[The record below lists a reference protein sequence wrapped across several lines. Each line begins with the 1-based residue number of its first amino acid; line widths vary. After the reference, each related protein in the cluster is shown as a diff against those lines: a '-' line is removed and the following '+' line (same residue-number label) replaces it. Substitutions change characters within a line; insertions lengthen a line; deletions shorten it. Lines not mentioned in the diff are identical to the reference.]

1 MVMLPFM
8 TLVLYSCC
16 QRMQAI
22 RELYPVD
29 GSASYMRSLDPLDM
43 EMRVVVYDLGK
54 EEQVC
59 VRVCCLR
66 IGHSSVRGFRCS
78 VLYNFCIW
86 RTL

>member
-1 MVMLPFM
+1 
-8 TLVLYSCC
+8 
-16 QRMQAI
+16 MQAI

-59 VRVCCLR
+59 VCECCLR
-66 IGHSSVRGFRCS
+66 
-78 VLYNFCIW
+78 N
-86 RTL
+86 

>member
-1 MVMLPFM
+1 
-8 TLVLYSCC
+8 
-16 QRMQAI
+16 MQAI

-54 EEQVC
+54 EEQVR

-66 IGHSSVRGFRCS
+66 
-78 VLYNFCIW
+78 N
-86 RTL
+86 